1 LCMHEHSLRLLQLA
15 EEDIDMKSLP
25 DRIKIEYRTR
35 IEKETAG
42 LGAQEAALVTR
53 KLEDEKEMHLND
65 LPSYVR
71 LLHRSTLHLR
81 THSHRAT

>member
-1 LCMHEHSLRLLQLA
+1 
-15 EEDIDMKSLP
+15 MKSLP
-25 DRIKIEYRTR
+25 DRIKLEYRTR

-65 LPSYVR
+65 ISGYV
-71 LLHRSTLHLR
+71 
-81 THSHRAT
+81 